1 MNLLEI
7 FLFLLLLVM
16 YITCIIL
23 CVIVIDFAISVY
35 NTQNEIKKSI
45 KRINLNYGIT
55 PSIKIFENVN
65 NFNLYL
71 DLDNKYDLLLFS
83 VIKLYLFL
91 TYGIEKLTFDTYI
104 CHDNK
109 YSKLI
114 ITVGDEVTPMQ
125 ITI

>member
-7 FLFLLLLVM
+7 FLFLLLFVM
-16 YITCIIL
+16 IITYIIL
-23 CVIVIDFAISVY
+23 CVMVVVFAISVY
-35 NTQNEIKKSI
+35 NTKNELKKSI

-55 PSIKIFENVN
+55 PSIKIFDDKNI
-65 NFNLYL
+65 YL
-71 DLDNKYDLLLFS
+71 DFDNKYDLLLFS

-91 TYGIEKLTFDTYI
+91 TYGIEKVTFDTYI

>member
-7 FLFLLLLVM
+7 FLFLLLFVM
-16 YITCIIL
+16 IITYIIL
-23 CVIVIDFAISVY
+23 CVMVVVFAISVY
-35 NTQNEIKKSI
+35 NTQNELKKSI

-55 PSIKIFENVN
+55 PSIKIFDDKNI
-65 NFNLYL
+65 YL
-71 DLDNKYDLLLFS
+71 DFDNKYDLLLFS

-91 TYGIEKLTFDTYI
+91 TYGIEKVTFDTYI

>member
-7 FLFLLLLVM
+7 FLFLLLFVM
-16 YITCIIL
+16 IITYIIL
-23 CVIVIDFAISVY
+23 CGMVVVFAISVY
-35 NTQNEIKKSI
+35 NTQNELKKSI

-55 PSIKIFENVN
+55 PSIKIFDDKNI
-65 NFNLYL
+65 YL
-71 DLDNKYDLLLFS
+71 DFDNKYDLLLFS

-91 TYGIEKLTFDTYI
+91 TYGIEKVTFDTYI

>member
-7 FLFLLLLVM
+7 FLFLLLFVM
-16 YITCIIL
+16 FITYIIL
-23 CVIVIDFAISVY
+23 CVMVIVFAISVY
-35 NTQNEIKKSI
+35 NTQNELKKSI

-65 NFNLYL
+65 LYL

-83 VIKLYLFL
+83 VIKLYLFM
-91 TYGIEKLTFDTYI
+91 TYGIEKVTFDTYI

>member
-7 FLFLLLLVM
+7 FLFLLLFVM
-16 YITCIIL
+16 IITYIISCVM
-23 CVIVIDFAISVY
+23 VIVFAISVY
-35 NTQNEIKKSI
+35 NTQNELKKSI

-55 PSIKIFENVN
+55 PSIKIFDDKNI
-65 NFNLYL
+65 YL

-91 TYGIEKLTFDTYI
+91 TYGIEKVTFDTYI

>member
-7 FLFLLLLVM
+7 FLFLLMFVM
-16 YITCIIL
+16 IITYIIL
-23 CVIVIDFAISVY
+23 CVMVVVFAISVY
-35 NTQNEIKKSI
+35 STQNELKKSI

-55 PSIKIFENVN
+55 PSIKIFDDKNI
-65 NFNLYL
+65 YL
-71 DLDNKYDLLLFS
+71 DLENKYDLLLFS

-91 TYGIEKLTFDTYI
+91 TYGIEKVTFDTYI

>member
-7 FLFLLLLVM
+7 FLFLLLFVM
-16 YITCIIL
+16 IITCIIL
-23 CVIVIDFAISVY
+23 CVMVVVFAISVY
-35 NTQNEIKKSI
+35 NTQNELKKSI

-55 PSIKIFENVN
+55 PSIKIFDDKNI
-65 NFNLYL
+65 YL
-71 DLDNKYDLLLFS
+71 DFDNKYDLLLFS

-91 TYGIEKLTFDTYI
+91 TYGIEKVTFDTYI

>member
-7 FLFLLLLVM
+7 FLFLLLYVM
-16 YITCIIL
+16 FITYIIL
-23 CVIVIDFAISVY
+23 CVMVIVFAISVY
-35 NTQNEIKKSI
+35 NTQNELKKSI

-55 PSIKIFENVN
+55 PSIKIFENV
-65 NFNLYL
+65 NLYL

-91 TYGIEKLTFDTYI
+91 TYGIEKVTFDTYI

>member
-7 FLFLLLLVM
+7 FLFLLLFVM
-16 YITCIIL
+16 IIAYIIS
-23 CVIVIDFAISVY
+23 CVMVVVFAISVY
-35 NTQNEIKKSI
+35 NTQNELKKSI

-55 PSIKIFENVN
+55 PSIKIFDDKNI
-65 NFNLYL
+65 YL

-91 TYGIEKLTFDTYI
+91 TYGIEKVTFDTYI
-104 CHDNK
+104 CHDSK

>member
-7 FLFLLLLVM
+7 FLFLLLFVM
-16 YITCIIL
+16 IITYIIL
-23 CVIVIDFAISVY
+23 CVMVVVFAISVY
-35 NTQNEIKKSI
+35 NTQNELKKSI

-55 PSIKIFENVN
+55 PSIKIFDDKNI
-65 NFNLYL
+65 YL

-91 TYGIEKLTFDTYI
+91 TYGIDKVTFDTYI

>member
-7 FLFLLLLVM
+7 FLFLLMFVM
-16 YITCIIL
+16 IITYIIL
-23 CVIVIDFAISVY
+23 CVMVVVFAISVY
-35 NTQNEIKKSI
+35 STQNELKKSI
-45 KRINLNYGIT
+45 KRINLDYGIT
-55 PSIKIFENVN
+55 PSIKIFDDKNIKN
-65 NFNLYL
+65 IYL

-91 TYGIEKLTFDTYI
+91 TYGIEKVTFDTYI

>member
-7 FLFLLLLVM
+7 FLFLLLFVM
-16 YITCIIL
+16 IITYIIL
-23 CVIVIDFAISVY
+23 CVMVVVFAISVY
-35 NTQNEIKKSI
+35 NTQNELKKSI

-55 PSIKIFENVN
+55 PSIKIFDDKNI
-65 NFNLYL
+65 YL
-71 DLDNKYDLLLFS
+71 DFDNKYDLLLFS
-83 VIKLYLFL
+83 IIKLYLFL
-91 TYGIEKLTFDTYI
+91 TYGIEKVTFDTYI

>member
-7 FLFLLLLVM
+7 FLFLLMFVM
-16 YITCIIL
+16 IITYIIL
-23 CVIVIDFAISVY
+23 CVMVVVFAISVY
-35 NTQNEIKKSI
+35 STQNELKKSI
-45 KRINLNYGIT
+45 KRINLDYGIT
-55 PSIKIFENVN
+55 PSIKIFDDKNI
-65 NFNLYL
+65 YL
-71 DLDNKYDLLLFS
+71 DLENKYDLLLFS

-91 TYGIEKLTFDTYI
+91 TYGIEKVTFDTYI

>member
-7 FLFLLLLVM
+7 FLFLLLFVM
-16 YITCIIL
+16 IITYIIL
-23 CVIVIDFAISVY
+23 CVMVVVFAISVY
-35 NTQNEIKKSI
+35 NTQNELKKSI

-55 PSIKIFENVN
+55 PSIKIFDDKNI
-65 NFNLYL
+65 YL

-83 VIKLYLFL
+83 IIKLYLFL
-91 TYGIEKLTFDTYI
+91 TYGIDKVTFDTYI

>member
-7 FLFLLLLVM
+7 FLFLLLFVM
-16 YITCIIL
+16 FITYIIL
-23 CVIVIDFAISVY
+23 CVMVIVFAISVY
-35 NTQNEIKKSI
+35 NTQNELKKSI

-55 PSIKIFENVN
+55 PSIKIFENV
-65 NFNLYL
+65 NLYL

-91 TYGIEKLTFDTYI
+91 TYGIEKVTFDTYI

>member
-7 FLFLLLLVM
+7 FLFLLLFVM
-16 YITCIIL
+16 FITYIIL
-23 CVIVIDFAISVY
+23 CVMVIVFAISVY

-65 NFNLYL
+65 LYL

-91 TYGIEKLTFDTYI
+91 TYGIEKVTFDTYI

>member
-7 FLFLLLLVM
+7 FLFLLLFVM
-16 YITCIIL
+16 IIAYIIS
-23 CVIVIDFAISVY
+23 CVMVVVFAISVY
-35 NTQNEIKKSI
+35 NTQNELKKSI

-55 PSIKIFENVN
+55 PSIKIFDDKNI
-65 NFNLYL
+65 YL

-91 TYGIEKLTFDTYI
+91 TYGIEKVTFDTYI
-104 CHDNK
+104 CHDSK

-114 ITVGDEVTPMQ
+114 ITIGDEVTPMQ

>member
-1 MNLLEI
+1 MNLLDI
-7 FLFLLLLVM
+7 FLFLLLFVM
-16 YITCIIL
+16 FITYIIL
-23 CVIVIDFAISVY
+23 CVMVIVFAISVY
-35 NTQNEIKKSI
+35 NTQNELKKSI

-55 PSIKIFENVN
+55 PSIKIFENV

-91 TYGIEKLTFDTYI
+91 TYGIEKVTFDTYI